1 MMERD
6 RTVSEGNSIEGLAP
20 DRPGRVRRIAR
31 TLHERF
37 GRSKQQKRIEH
48 LTRLVERVLSN
59 QKQDEKWR
67 MIFRRQLNAIIRH
80 NYIAASDLGAS
91 HGLSGRRFR
100 LRSQNEEDGV
110 ILALLE
116 AAGVASRR
124 FVEIG
129 CGRSGGN
136 SAVLAHEFG
145 WSGLM
150 VDASRK
156 AIEQVRQAL
165 KANLGVLAVRA
176 QVTCDTLDELLS
188 SYGMTGEVDLLSI
201 DIDSTDYWLLESM
214 NSCSPRVVVLEYNA
228 LFGADR
234 AVTLPNTPMP
244 MNAPKG
250 YFGASLAALEKLAR
264 RKGYRLVVCEDAG
277 VNAFFLRNDLA
288 PDIPGL
294 TPAQAYRPLLD
305 KWDVMDTRVKQI
317 DIYKRIAEHGLPL
330 VEV

>member
-1 MMERD
+1 MTER
-6 RTVSEGNSIEGLAP
+6 EGTASSGRSIEGPAP
-20 DRPGRVRRIAR
+20 DMPGRVRRITR
-31 TLHERF
+31 TLYARF
-37 GRSKQQKRIEH
+37 GRSEQQKRIDH

-80 NYIAASDLGAS
+80 DYIAASDLAAP
-91 HGLSGRRFR
+91 HGLAGRRFR

-116 AAGVASRR
+116 AAGVATRR

-156 AIEQVRQAL
+156 AIDQVRQAL
-165 KANLGVLAVRA
+165 RANPGVVAVRA
-176 QVTCDTLDELLS
+176 RVTSDTLDELLRS
-188 SYGMTGEVDLLSI
+188 HGLTGEVDLLSI
-201 DIDSTDYWLLESM
+201 DIDSTDYWLLEVLSA
-214 NSCSPRVVVLEYNA
+214 CSPRLVVSEYNA
-228 LFGADR
+228 LSGAER
-234 AVTLPNTPMP
+234 AVTLPNMP
-244 MNAPKG
+244 VPLNAPKG
-250 YFGASLAALEKLAR
+250 YFGASLAALEKLAH
-264 RKGYRLVVCEDAG
+264 RKGYRLVLCEDAG

-305 KWDVMDTRVKQI
+305 KWDVADTRVKQV
-317 DIYKRIAEHGLPL
+317 DIYERIAEQGLPL
-330 VEV
+330 VDV